1 MAMSCI
7 ACTRGTYPCNSALT
21 LVPTAWGPGALASG
35 TGAGARAAGAGTGG
49 AARATGAGY
58 WHTRGHQI
66 LDASGH
72 PVPIAGLNWYGFETP
87 DEVAHGLWS
96 QDYRA
101 MVDDVRRG

>member
-1 MAMSCI
+1 MAISCI

-21 LVPTAWGPGALASG
+21 LVPTAGGPGAG
-35 TGAGARAAGAGTGG
+35 ERDRAGARAAGAGTGG

-72 PVPIAGLNWYGFETP
+72 PVPIEGLNWYGFETP
-87 DEVAHGLWS
+87 DQVAHGLWS
-96 QDYRA
+96 QDCRA
-101 MVDDVRRG
+101 IVDDVRRG